1 MLARFSALIFGLLL
15 NAFGNSLTIVSG
27 FGAGVWTATAINLNH
42 IVDLSVGNIIFIFG
56 IFSII
61 VNQILIKRIE
71 FIRAVNELIFIL
83 FFSRFIDLFTNILIY
98 FKAEELPWYIR
109 IFLSIMGVTFFC
121 ISISVYQRAN
131 LVMHPNDDTTNLLRF
146 MYLKGSAIW
155 SQLIDFIPP
164 ILLTII
170 CVLIDKKIYGYNVG
184 TIYSIVFNGVLID
197 WSDRKI
203 FPALVHNFKKPMKTN
218 KHTA

>member
-109 IFLSIMGVTFFC
+109 IFYRSW
-121 ISISVYQRAN
+121 A
-131 LVMHPNDDTTNLLRF
+131 
-146 MYLKGSAIW
+146 
-155 SQLIDFIPP
+155 
-164 ILLTII
+164 
-170 CVLIDKKIYGYNVG
+170 
-184 TIYSIVFNGVLID
+184 
-197 WSDRKI
+197 
-203 FPALVHNFKKPMKTN
+203 
-218 KHTA
+218 